1 MLGVPERRADRSHL
15 GGGLISWEIW
25 RLPFTV
31 PLTGHELRGGD
42 ALAVRVKNTD
52 GMGGVWKPVH
62 LIAKNS
68 SALIY

>member
-1 MLGVPERRADRSHL
+1 M
-15 GGGLISWEIW
+15 
-25 RLPFTV
+25 